1 MNRPSPEPIPS
12 YGERNEQQGEPVN
25 RDEAREYAELA
36 DDVRAASQARARMAD
51 GRRIELTVDELTA
64 LVSPEGGPGES

>member
-1 MNRPSPEPIPS
+1 M
-12 YGERNEQQGEPVN
+12 N